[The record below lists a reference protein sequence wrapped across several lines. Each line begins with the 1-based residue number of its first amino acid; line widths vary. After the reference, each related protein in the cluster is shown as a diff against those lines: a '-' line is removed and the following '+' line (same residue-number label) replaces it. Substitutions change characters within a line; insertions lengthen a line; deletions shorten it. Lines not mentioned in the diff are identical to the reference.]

1 MVPLWASLTHQL
13 PSTASLVG
21 NDVNCDF
28 IMMPPSPLNLS
39 FSAAIMVLVGL
50 FVIHGLGLIR
60 EKSDRPTVL
69 TYLPPG
75 LFTMAALLALLQPEF
90 NLAEVSLYNHAKY

>member
-1 MVPLWASLTHQL
+1 
-13 PSTASLVG
+13 
-21 NDVNCDF
+21 
-28 IMMPPSPLNLS
+28 
-39 FSAAIMVLVGL
+39 MVLVGL

-60 EKSDRPTVL
+60 EKSDRPTAL

-90 NLAEVSLYNHAKY
+90 NLAEV

>member
-1 MVPLWASLTHQL
+1 MYNIKYLT
-13 PSTASLVG
+13 
-21 NDVNCDF
+21 
-28 IMMPPSPLNLS
+28 
-39 FSAAIMVLVGL
+39 AAIMVLVGL

-60 EKSDRPTVL
+60 EKSDRPTAL

-90 NLAEVSLYNHAKY
+90 NLAEV